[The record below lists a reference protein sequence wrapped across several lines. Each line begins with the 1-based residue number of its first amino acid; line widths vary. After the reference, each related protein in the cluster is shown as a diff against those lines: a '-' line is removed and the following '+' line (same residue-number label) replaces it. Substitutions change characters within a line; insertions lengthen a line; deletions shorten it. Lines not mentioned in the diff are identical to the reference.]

1 MLSIEVTPAE
11 FETQCEKVNAWK
23 ADVGALL
30 LEARV
35 MVRTHGARDE
45 EEAKGKAAAK
55 RPKRGEGAT
64 RKRKKPKE
72 ADASSDSD

>member
-1 MLSIEVTPAE
+1 M
-11 FETQCEKVNAWK
+11 FETQCEKANAWK

-55 RPKRGEGAT
+55 RPKRGEGGHPN

-72 ADASSDSD
+72 ADASSESD